1 MLLCIPLLYLYIRYT
16 LNEGKRLQFSRCQ
29 AQQVH
34 SMFPHIPLQAIT
46 LNLADTHSVS
56 LTVEHI
62 LNETIYIPGQEG
74 PPPLSASPHPH
85 SSLPSPASLP
95 TPASGVVQEPNSESS
110 DDASSEQETDDTNGD
125 DHSSGETPINS
136 GTSEVPCV
144 GVEGDGD
151 HGTRMETGHSDGNSG
166 CGNGGVT
173 TGSLRHRNVDRTE
186 IRTDMHSRRSVG
198 GEPQASGVDTTETS
212 SGEVDVNPLSDSGVS
227 VQDPSIP
234 STPNPQTHDI
244 AHKRTDRSSTAQSS
258 SPRTTTRKSSSNPGS
273 SSLPVPTPSPYSFA
287 SLQLRKQNLL
297 QNARRYAYLMVT

>member
-1 MLLCIPLLYLYIRYT
+1 MRV
-16 LNEGKRLQFSRCQ
+16 NVLQFSRCQ

-62 LNETIYIPGQEG
+62 LNETIYIPGQES
-74 PPPLSASPHPH
+74 PPPLSPASPHSHP
-85 SSLPSPASLP
+85 SLPSPASLP
-95 TPASGVVQEPNSESS
+95 TPASGVLQEPNSDSS
-110 DDASSEQETDDTNGD
+110 DDVSSEQETDDTIGD

-136 GTSEVPCV
+136 GTSEVPRV
-144 GVEGDGD
+144 GVEDDGD
-151 HGTRMETGHSDGNSG
+151 HSTRMETGHSDGNSG

-186 IRTDMHSRRSVG
+186 MRTDMHSRMSVG
-198 GEPQASGVDTTETS
+198 GEPQASGVNATETS
-212 SGEVDVNPLSDSGVS
+212 SGEIDVNPMHTSSDNGVS

-234 STPNPQTHDI
+234 SAPNPQTHDM
-244 AHKRTDRSSTAQSS
+244 AHKRTDRSSTAQLS
-258 SPRTTTRKSSSNPGS
+258 SPRTTARKSSSNPGS

-287 SLQLRKQNLL
+287 SLQQRKQKLL
-297 QNARRYAYLMVT
+297 QSARRYVYLVVT